1 MEKRIPKEVKAI
13 ADQECCNQIEYIG
26 QLDGKD
32 VFGQP
37 ARSGAVLTVIN
48 RSSQTLDY
56 TADCSVCG
64 LPACTGRIGPVSAEI
79 LVLA

>member
-1 MEKRIPKEVKAI
+1 MILRGIR
-13 ADQECCNQIEYIG
+13 
-26 QLDGKD
+26 DGKD
-32 VFGQP
+32 AFGHP
-37 ARSGAVLTVIN
+37 ARSGVVPTVIN

-64 LPACTGRIGPVSAEI
+64 MPSCSGRIGPVSAEI